1 MHSHT
6 LKLEIISALTSFAFW
21 IPIITVF
28 LHAREISDTNIYLLI
43 TIYSFSVVLL
53 EYPTG
58 VIGDYFSHKTSA
70 TLGYLILGLAD
81 FLVAIKTNDY
91 SLFLTFLIITALGMT
106 MVSGSDAAYRYNLL
120 GDQFKKEYPKI
131 KMVGTFA
138 TLLGIISGPFLYN
151 ISPILPFIVNGIC
164 FLLAVVVMQTLPK
177 PQTELK
183 MPGGDGDNI
192 FSLAKLGIKNITSSK
207 ILPALIAF
215 SAVIAALA
223 INMKWI
229 YPTLFTRELLPL
241 TVWGILISSFYLA
254 RMLGTYYYKKLF
266 REKQRS
272 WYLIALVAS
281 LVFLGIPLGQIGL
294 YVALFV
300 EFFLVGILETDID
313 VLLQEAAHDKVRA
326 SVLSFTSLVER
337 LFSGAHIA
345 LLGFMATGSNFLTF
359 AVITSIMV
367 LLIGIYAQR
376 KISSK
381 ASPNTHSI
389 SS

>member
-1 MHSHT
+1 
-6 LKLEIISALTSFAFW
+6 
-21 IPIITVF
+21 
-28 LHAREISDTNIYLLI
+28 
-43 TIYSFSVVLL
+43 
-53 EYPTG
+53 
-58 VIGDYFSHKTSA
+58 
-70 TLGYLILGLAD
+70 
-81 FLVAIKTNDY
+81 
-91 SLFLTFLIITALGMT
+91 
-106 MVSGSDAAYRYNLL
+106 
-120 GDQFKKEYPKI
+120 
-131 KMVGTFA
+131 
-138 TLLGIISGPFLYN
+138 
-151 ISPILPFIVNGIC
+151 
-164 FLLAVVVMQTLPK
+164 
-177 PQTELK
+177 
-183 MPGGDGDNI
+183 
-192 FSLAKLGIKNITSSK
+192 
-207 ILPALIAF
+207 
-215 SAVIAALA
+215 
-223 INMKWI
+223 MKWI